1 MSIVKRRI
9 LVVTAD
15 SALSHAITEQLE
27 LIEGTEPVPCSSA
40 SVALQS
46 LGSGPVNAVIT
57 DFELPDASGSEL
69 RSRLRRQGIEAPFI
83 MLIAPDADAAG
94 ADHIVKPFRLGTLV
108 TRMNA
113 LIEKE
118 ERRGAGPVAIGPLDF
133 HPESRTLVHRQDGKR
148 QRLTEKEA
156 HILSELLRAGGSTVE
171 RGTLLDRVWG
181 YNKRIETHTLETHIW
196 RLRRKI
202 EQNSSNARI
211 LLKAPGG
218 YRLRL

>member
-1 MSIVKRRI
+1 MSIAKRRI

-15 SALSHAITEQLE
+15 SALGQAITEQLE
-27 LIEGTEPVPCSSA
+27 LIEGTEPVPCGSA

-69 RSRLRRQGIEAPFI
+69 CSRLRRQGIAAPLI
-83 MLIAPDADAAG
+83 MLVPPDAAAAG
-94 ADHIVKPFRLGTLV
+94 IDHVVKPFRLGTLM
-108 TRMNA
+108 TRLNA

-118 ERRGAGPVAIGPLDF
+118 GRRGAGPVAIGPLNF
-133 HPESRTLVHRQDGKR
+133 HPESRTLVHRHDGRR

-156 HILSELLRAGGSTVE
+156 QILNELLRAGGSTVD

-181 YNKRIETHTLETHIW
+181 YDKRIETHTLETHIW

-202 EQNSSNARI
+202 EQDSSNARI

-218 YRLRL
+218 YRLQP